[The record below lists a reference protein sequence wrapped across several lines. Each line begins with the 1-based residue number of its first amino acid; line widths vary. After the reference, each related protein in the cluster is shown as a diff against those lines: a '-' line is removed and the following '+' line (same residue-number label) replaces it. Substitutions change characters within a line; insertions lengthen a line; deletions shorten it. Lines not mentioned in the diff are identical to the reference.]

1 MIFRMWKNFINKEAT
16 AAAAVEA
23 QKTNKE
29 ETLMIRTN
37 WTTAT
42 TNYQEALLALQA
54 CKGSCR
60 TCWLELRENGDQ
72 DFPIKIVNPVLND
85 RLRGSSVMEHT

>member
-1 MIFRMWKNFINKEAT
+1 MMPVQKRKNTMTFHMWKNFINKETT
-16 AAAAVEA
+16 AAVAAET
-23 QKTNKE
+23 QKTNEE

-60 TCWLELRENGDQ
+60 TC
-72 DFPIKIVNPVLND
+72 
-85 RLRGSSVMEHT
+85 

>member
-1 MIFRMWKNFINKEAT
+1 MMPVQKRKNIMTFRMQKNFINKETT

-37 WTTAT
+37 WATAT

-54 CKGSCR
+54 CKGSYR
-60 TCWLELRENGDQ
+60 TCWLELKENGD
-72 DFPIKIVNPVLND
+72 
-85 RLRGSSVMEHT
+85 